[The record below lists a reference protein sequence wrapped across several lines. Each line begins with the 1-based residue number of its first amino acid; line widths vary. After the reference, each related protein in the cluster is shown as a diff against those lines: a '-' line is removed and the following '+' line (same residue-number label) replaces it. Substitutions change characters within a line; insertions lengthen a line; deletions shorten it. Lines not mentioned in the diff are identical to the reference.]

1 MHTSSLSRQL
11 LSSESGSL
19 VFTPKINDT
28 PSLDFSIQAKR
39 RVLTAM
45 KPMNAATIC
54 SAIN

>member
-1 MHTSSLSRQL
+1 MHTSSRQL